1 MHSPS
6 PPDSFRQP
14 PYFHNGSTSSLSD
27 PERPIP
33 SFLEFISRTPPP
45 DSSKPLPPTPLI
57 PRRSSSASPPRS
69 KTPSSF
75 ARSRSSSIY
84 SRTVSQWGDG
94 YSWNTAD
101 FADEPLPPLPTL
113 QPVAYSSSTPQLG
126 GKSPTAEFPETRT
139 YSPLIITPSPT
150 ESRGSTPPPGH
161 GSPIFSPISSGGG
174 KRAPK
179 TISLAQAKAAVH
191 APGAIHLLPEVS
203 SILKRTHAD

>member
-6 PPDSFRQP
+6 PPDNSRQP
-14 PYFHNGSTSSLSD
+14 PYFHNGSTSSLAN
-27 PERPIP
+27 PKHPIP
-33 SFLEFISRTPPP
+33 SFLEFVSRTPSP

-57 PRRSSSASPPRS
+57 PRQSSSASLPRS

-113 QPVAYSSSTPQLG
+113 QPLAYSSSTPQLG
-126 GKSPTAEFPETRT
+126 NKAPTVEVPETRT
-139 YSPLIITPSPT
+139 YSPLIITPSPI
-150 ESRGSTPPPGH
+150 ESRRSTPPHSH
-161 GSPIFSPISSGGG
+161 GSPILSPISSGGG
-174 KRAPK
+174 KKAPR

-191 APGAIHLLPEVS
+191 APGAVHLLPEVR
-203 SILKRTHAD
+203 SILNRTYAD